1 MGNDSTVV
9 LSDEPLFLTDEEMA
23 ALADLSLSAV
33 RFYRHD
39 GRLPPGKHK
48 LVEGVSYSGRRFRAK
63 RTFTPVEAARA
74 WFTADNR
81 VDALAALDKWI
92 ADKLAASSVAGE

>member
-1 MGNDSTVV
+1 MDNDSTVV

-39 GRLPPGKHK
+39 GRLPPGERR
-48 LVEGVSYSGRRFRAK
+48 LVEGVSYSGRRFRNY
-63 RTFTPVEAARA
+63 RTFTPVEAVRA
-74 WFTADNR
+74 WFEFDGRT
-81 VDALAALDKWI
+81 DALAALDKLI
-92 ADKLAASSVAGE
+92 ASKLSERGE